1 VCEAQRKRVHL
12 LLIHEH
18 PSILEE
24 TEERRACEFN
34 DFWNEGWTPRHLLT
48 GKANV
53 YQQIAIRRLD
63 IKILP
68 KFAGSAHRKSIEILA
83 KFAAPAQNVWIE
95 ICGGKKRNPEKGQL
109 VCGARQAWQELQ
121 STSQVAAASV
131 SSGNACEVDEPVARS
146 DEARAS
152 LDAAAAMVAPPPTP
166 APPPRPAN
174 KVELASMSTAV
185 PLP

>member
-53 YQQIAIRRLD
+53 YQQIANPLRPGLWRKAGLARIAINLAGGGGKREQWQCMRSRR
-63 IKILP
+63 
-68 KFAGSAHRKSIEILA
+68 AGS
-83 KFAAPAQNVWIE
+83 
-95 ICGGKKRNPEKGQL
+95 
-109 VCGARQAWQELQ
+109 
-121 STSQVAAASV
+121 
-131 SSGNACEVDEPVARS
+131 PV
-146 DEARAS
+146 
-152 LDAAAAMVAPPPTP
+152 
-166 APPPRPAN
+166 
-174 KVELASMSTAV
+174 
-185 PLP
+185 